1 MWIFTCFV
9 FLVMRKHANP
19 WPIHALDAKKYLQKA
34 TFLKICE
41 KNTYRV
47 FIKNCVFSFK
57 FCDFSELCQFCC
69 SAGFLPTWC
78 LYTHWYG
85 GKAEKGTSLDYFKI
99 FNNTIFNEHPVY
111 LSSSRHLMRGT
122 AMCASISFL
131 FTTLQYCVN
140 FLKRKQFGKIQIE

>member
-47 FIKNCVFSFK
+47 FIKYCVFSLK

-69 SAGFLPTWC
+69 SAGVLPVILWSKHEVRC
-78 LYTHWYG
+78 THR
-85 GKAEKGTSLDYFKI
+85 GKTERGLSPEYILKI
-99 FNNTIFNEHPVY
+99 FEKTQYLMNT
-111 LSSSRHLMRGT
+111 L
-122 AMCASISFL
+122 
-131 FTTLQYCVN
+131 
-140 FLKRKQFGKIQIE
+140 

>member
-69 SAGFLPTWC
+69 SAGFLPVWC
-78 LYTHWYG
+78 VCTHTDTE
-85 GKAEKGTSLDYFKI
+85 GKQSSE
-99 FNNTIFNEHPVY
+99 Y
-111 LSSSRHLMRGT
+111 LKK
-122 AMCASISFL
+122 
-131 FTTLQYCVN
+131 N
-140 FLKRKQFGKIQIE
+140 RKNHNI